1 MKRLLLSLVA
11 ILTCGALYAQMDVET
26 SKPKRLAQSQ
36 LPMFKS
42 VEINTNADITFIYVD
57 DPNKCHI
64 MYDLKG
70 SFDTKFAYSVTA
82 DSLLKISERS
92 VPKRK
97 ERSEVTIYHNR
108 LERLDISK
116 AKVVFNDPLRCKMV
130 DFVAS
135 SSASLN
141 CEMDNMDVKVSA
153 SGGSRVEL
161 SGQSRYVSV
170 SATSNSTVVYL
181 ANLVTTSAWINAT
194 QGATVMVQPEERLV
208 VKSTMGAVVKY
219 GGAPEIF
226 RAEQSLVGGEVFHV
240 EEF

>member
-1 MKRLLLSLVA
+1 MKRFLLSLVA

-26 SKPKRLAQSQ
+26 SKPKRIAQAQ
-36 LPMFKS
+36 LPPFTA
-42 VEINTNADITFIYVD
+42 VEINTNADVTFIYAED
-57 DPNKCHI
+57 LNKCHI

-97 ERSEVTIYHNR
+97 ERTEVTIYYNR
-108 LERLDISK
+108 LDRLDVSK
-116 AKVVFNDPLRCKMV
+116 AKVVFNDPLRGKMV

-135 SSASLN
+135 SAGSIN

-153 SGGSRVEL
+153 SGGSHVEL
-161 SGQSRYVSV
+161 SGHSRYVSV
-170 SATSNSTVVYL
+170 SASSNSTVVYL
-181 ANLVTTSAWINAT
+181 ANLVTTAAWINAS
-194 QGATVMVQPEERLV
+194 QGATVMVHPEERLE
-208 VKSTMGAVVKY
+208 VKATMGAVVKY
-219 GGAPEIF
+219 SGAPKIF